1 MGSQFGTR
9 AQQFFI
15 EEAPAAIA
23 MFDAEMRFV
32 AVSRSFLSLQ
42 EFQVNPAEVI
52 GRSNYEIFPDLPQ
65 NFREINA
72 RVLAGEELADSE
84 TPFPRRD
91 GRTDWIRWRM
101 KPWRTAE
108 GATSGPS
115 RVSQRLASNSGSDPR
130 IPLCR
135 AMLYGSV

>member
-9 AQQFFI
+9 AAQQFFI
-15 EEAPAAIA
+15 EEVPAAIA
-23 MFDAEMRFV
+23 MFDAEMRFI
-32 AVSRSFLSLQ
+32 AVSRSFLSLE

-101 KPWRTAE
+101 KPWRTADDRSV
-108 GATSGPS
+108 APCWPPS
-115 RVSQRLASNSGSDPR
+115 
-130 IPLCR
+130 
-135 AMLYGSV
+135 